1 MFLAISKKLSRVR
14 TYLENSPTHD
24 GIFFLRSEK
33 LVFPTCCK
41 RLSVQQDIFPRFQI
55 PTNYI
60 VPTDRVRV
68 ITSTA
73 VWYIFVAVK
82 VRDIL
87 SVVVESVYSFERV

>member
-1 MFLAISKKLSRVR
+1 
-14 TYLENSPTHD
+14 
-24 GIFFLRSEK
+24 
-33 LVFPTCCK
+33 
-41 RLSVQQDIFPRFQI
+41 VQQDIFPRFQI

-73 VWYIFVAVK
+73 VWYIFVVVK

-87 SVVVESVYSFERV
+87 SVVVEAVYSFERV